1 MGGKTNYDNFLIWEK
16 KLESRTK
23 TKIDSLG
30 KFLLDKF
37 MKEDFVYE
45 SEEDIEKMIDGAID
59 YGFKNITKIISFIML
74 AYYNG
79 DEKFLKS
86 IIKH

>member
-1 MGGKTNYDNFLIWEK
+1 
-16 KLESRTK
+16 
-23 TKIDSLG
+23 
-30 KFLLDKF
+30 